1 MLSVQPTQCNQPLSW
16 AVLVEEIYQYNPQ
29 LPLTMVSYRYPTH
42 THTHTHTHQIIIS
55 SQIGWSQFPTAWF
68 LCLFLTVLAM
78 FLHHSRQGV
87 IQGGSIQ
94 QSHRRNRI
102 PWKKAQVLWKTI
114 PVLTSLQ
121 GDVRTKI
128 EPLDDWELKDG
139 WKGVCCTGQ
148 DGWVRTEAVTSRW
161 LPEHTSSW
169 CQNISRSVTEPQVSG
184 HQSTLHGQACYLWRH
199 HSPPHVHSASCVSLS
214 ASGITIHFRI
224 ILGISNIISPILIN
238 HQI

>member
-29 LPLTMVSYRYPTH
+29 LPLTVVSYRYP
-42 THTHTHTHQIIIS
+42 THTHTHQIIIS

-68 LCLFLTVLAM
+68 LCLFLTVLAI

-94 QSHRRNRI
+94 QSSRRNRI
-102 PWKKAQVLWKTI
+102 PRKKAQVLWKTI

-121 GDVRTKI
+121 GNVRTKT
-128 EPLDDWELKDG
+128 EPLDDWELRDG
-139 WKGVCCTGQ
+139 WKGVCCPGQ

-161 LPEHTSSW
+161 LPEHTFV
-169 CQNISRSVTEPQVSG
+169 SVPEHITQRNRATCIWTPVN
-184 HQSTLHGQACYLWRH
+184 
-199 HSPPHVHSASCVSLS
+199 SPPLSLLPL
-214 ASGITIHFRI
+214 T
-224 ILGISNIISPILIN
+224 SPLTSPGALCLLCFPFS
-238 HQI
+238 